1 MDLVDA
7 IRPTGAFRQCVPD
20 DLGGPGVTATES
32 LEVFEEFA
40 YHDGSVG
47 WCVAIASTTSLLA
60 SYLPDPHAGALF
72 GDPGAIGGGFV
83 VPRGRAVPVEGG
95 LRVSGRWQWGSGTKH
110 CTTIGGG
117 CLVAGPDG
125 RAEPRGDGLAAPF
138 VFMDPDDIEFIETW
152 DVAGLAGTGSVD
164 FEARDV
170 FVPEGRWAQIA
181 DGPGRDNTWSRF
193 SFYGL
198 LASGVA
204 AAAVGIARRAVDELV
219 ELAGA
224 KQPQGSSRT
233 LAERAATQAETA
245 LAERAATQAETA
257 LAERAATQAETALA
271 ERAATQAETALAERA
286 ATQAETALA
295 ERAATQAE
303 TALAE
308 RAATQAETA
317 LAERAATQA
326 ETALAERA
334 ATQAETALAER
345 AATQAETALAERA
358 ATQAETALAER
369 AATQAETALAERAAT
384 QAETALAERA
394 ATQAETALAER
405 AATQA
410 ETALAERAATQ
421 AETALAERAATQ
433 AETALAERAATQAE
447 TALAEARLAA
457 AWSLMLD
464 AVDDTFQSAL
474 AGQPSTVDQKRLIRL
489 AATHAT
495 QTAADVAASMFT
507 TAGGAA
513 VYRTS
518 PIQRC
523 FRDTA
528 VAAQH
533 AMVAPRTLETAGRLR
548 MGLQTDTTTL

>member
-1 MDLVDA
+1 MTHRLLAAARELGGSISPRSAEIEALGTLPMDLVDE

-83 VPRGRAVPVEGG
+83 VPRGKAVPTDGG

-117 CLVAGPDG
+117 CLVVGPHG
-125 RAEPRGDGLAAPF
+125 RPEPRGDGLAAPF

-164 FEARDV
+164 FEAREV
-170 FVPEGRWAQIA
+170 FVPEGRWVQIGT
-181 DGPGRDNTWSRF
+181 DGPVRDNVWSRF
-193 SFYGL
+193 SFFGL

-204 AAAVGIARRAVDELV
+204 AAAVGIARRSIDELV

-224 KQPQGSSRT
+224 KKPQGSTRT
-233 LAERAATQAETA
+233 LAERAATQAESA
-245 LAERAATQAETA
+245 R
-257 LAERAATQAETALA
+257 
-271 ERAATQAETALAERA
+271 
-286 ATQAETALA
+286 
-295 ERAATQAE
+295 
-303 TALAE
+303 
-308 RAATQAETA
+308 
-317 LAERAATQA
+317 
-326 ETALAERA
+326 
-334 ATQAETALAER
+334 
-345 AATQAETALAERA
+345 
-358 ATQAETALAER
+358 
-369 AATQAETALAERAAT
+369 
-384 QAETALAERA
+384 
-394 ATQAETALAER
+394 
-405 AATQA
+405 
-410 ETALAERAATQ
+410 
-421 AETALAERAATQ
+421 
-433 AETALAERAATQAE
+433 
-447 TALAEARLAA
+447 AEARLAA

-464 AVDDTFQSAL
+464 AVDDTWQSAL
-474 AGQPSTVDQKRLIRL
+474 AGQPSTVDQKRRIRL
-489 AATHAT
+489 AATHAA

-507 TAGGAA
+507 AAGGAA

>member
-1 MDLVDA
+1 MTHRLLAAARELGGSISARSAEIEALGTLPTDLVDE

-60 SYLPDPHAGALF
+60 SYLPDPHAAALF

-83 VPRGRAVPVEGG
+83 VPRGKAVPTDGG

-117 CLVAGPDG
+117 CLVVGADG
-125 RAEPRGDGLAAPF
+125 RPEPRADGLAAPF
-138 VFMDPDDIEFIETW
+138 VFMDPGEVELIETW

-170 FVPEGRWAQIA
+170 FVPEGRWVQIGV
-181 DGPGRDNTWSRF
+181 DGPVRDNVWSRF

-198 LASGVA
+198 LATGVA
-204 AAAVGIARRAVDELV
+204 AAAVGIARRSIDELV
-219 ELAGA
+219 ELAA
-224 KQPQGSSRT
+224 SKKPQGSTRT
-233 LAERAATQAETA
+233 LAGRPATQAETA
-245 LAERAATQAETA
+245 R
-257 LAERAATQAETALA
+257 
-271 ERAATQAETALAERA
+271 
-286 ATQAETALA
+286 
-295 ERAATQAE
+295 
-303 TALAE
+303 
-308 RAATQAETA
+308 
-317 LAERAATQA
+317 
-326 ETALAERA
+326 
-334 ATQAETALAER
+334 
-345 AATQAETALAERA
+345 
-358 ATQAETALAER
+358 
-369 AATQAETALAERAAT
+369 
-384 QAETALAERA
+384 
-394 ATQAETALAER
+394 
-405 AATQA
+405 
-410 ETALAERAATQ
+410 
-421 AETALAERAATQ
+421 
-433 AETALAERAATQAE
+433 
-447 TALAEARLAA
+447 AEARLAA

-464 AVDDTFQSAL
+464 AVDDTWQGAL
-474 AGQPSTVDQKRLIRL
+474 AGRPSTVDQKRLIRL

-495 QTAADVAASMFT
+495 QTAAGVAASMFT

-548 MGLQTDTTTL
+548 MGLHTDTTTL

>member
-1 MDLVDA
+1 MTHALLGAARKLGAAISARSAEIEALGTLPTDLVDT
-7 IRPTGAFRQCVPD
+7 IRPTGAFRQYVPD
-20 DLGGPGVTATES
+20 DLGGPGVTAIES

-83 VPRGRAVPVEGG
+83 VPRGKAVPTGGG

-117 CLVAGPDG
+117 CLVVGPDG
-125 RAEPRGDGLAAPF
+125 RPEPRDDGLAAPF

-170 FVPEGRWAQIA
+170 FVPEGRWVQIGA
-181 DGPGRDNTWSRF
+181 DGPVRDNAWSRF

-198 LASGVA
+198 LATGVA
-204 AAAVGIARRAVDELV
+204 AAAVGIARRAIDELV

-224 KQPQGSSRT
+224 KKPQGSTRT
-233 LAERAATQAETA
+233 LAERPATQAETA
-245 LAERAATQAETA
+245 R
-257 LAERAATQAETALA
+257 
-271 ERAATQAETALAERA
+271 
-286 ATQAETALA
+286 
-295 ERAATQAE
+295 
-303 TALAE
+303 
-308 RAATQAETA
+308 
-317 LAERAATQA
+317 
-326 ETALAERA
+326 
-334 ATQAETALAER
+334 
-345 AATQAETALAERA
+345 
-358 ATQAETALAER
+358 
-369 AATQAETALAERAAT
+369 
-384 QAETALAERA
+384 
-394 ATQAETALAER
+394 
-405 AATQA
+405 
-410 ETALAERAATQ
+410 
-421 AETALAERAATQ
+421 
-433 AETALAERAATQAE
+433 
-447 TALAEARLAA
+447 AEARLAA

-464 AVDDTFQSAL
+464 AVDDTWQGAL

>member
-1 MDLVDA
+1 MTHRLLAAARELGGSISARSAEIEALGTLPMDLVDE

-20 DLGGPGVTATES
+20 DLGGPRVTATES

-83 VPRGRAVPVEGG
+83 VPRGKAVPVEGG

-117 CLVAGPDG
+117 CLVVGPDG
-125 RAEPRGDGLAAPF
+125 RPQPRDDGLATPF

-170 FVPEGRWAQIA
+170 FVPEGRWVQIGT
-181 DGPGRDNTWSRF
+181 DGPVRDNAWSRF

-204 AAAVGIARRAVDELV
+204 AAAVGIARRSIDELV

-224 KQPQGSSRT
+224 KKPQGSTRT

-245 LAERAATQAETA
+245 R
-257 LAERAATQAETALA
+257 
-271 ERAATQAETALAERA
+271 
-286 ATQAETALA
+286 
-295 ERAATQAE
+295 
-303 TALAE
+303 
-308 RAATQAETA
+308 
-317 LAERAATQA
+317 
-326 ETALAERA
+326 
-334 ATQAETALAER
+334 
-345 AATQAETALAERA
+345 
-358 ATQAETALAER
+358 
-369 AATQAETALAERAAT
+369 
-384 QAETALAERA
+384 
-394 ATQAETALAER
+394 
-405 AATQA
+405 
-410 ETALAERAATQ
+410 
-421 AETALAERAATQ
+421 
-433 AETALAERAATQAE
+433 
-447 TALAEARLAA
+447 AEARLAA

-464 AVDDTFQSAL
+464 AVDDTWQGAL
-474 AGQPSTVDQKRLIRL
+474 AGRPSTVDQKRRIRL

-495 QTAADVAASMFT
+495 QTAAEVAASMFT

-548 MGLQTDTTTL
+548 MGLHTDTTTL

>member
-1 MDLVDA
+1 MLVAARELGGSISARSAEIEALGTLPMDLVDE

-20 DLGGPGVTATES
+20 DLGGPGVAAAES

-83 VPRGRAVPVEGG
+83 MPRGRAVPVEGG

-117 CLVAGPDG
+117 CLVVGPDG
-125 RAEPRGDGLAAPF
+125 RPEPRGDELATPF
-138 VFMDPDDIEFIETW
+138 VFMDPEDIEFIDTW

-164 FEARDV
+164 FEVRDV
-170 FVPEGRWAQIA
+170 FVPEGRWVQIGTG
-181 DGPGRDNTWSRF
+181 GPVRDNAWSRF

-204 AAAVGIARRAVDELV
+204 AAAVGIARRSIDELV

-224 KQPQGSSRT
+224 KKPPGCIRT
-233 LAERAATQAETA
+233 LAERTATQAETA
-245 LAERAATQAETA
+245 R
-257 LAERAATQAETALA
+257 
-271 ERAATQAETALAERA
+271 
-286 ATQAETALA
+286 
-295 ERAATQAE
+295 
-303 TALAE
+303 
-308 RAATQAETA
+308 
-317 LAERAATQA
+317 
-326 ETALAERA
+326 
-334 ATQAETALAER
+334 
-345 AATQAETALAERA
+345 
-358 ATQAETALAER
+358 
-369 AATQAETALAERAAT
+369 
-384 QAETALAERA
+384 
-394 ATQAETALAER
+394 
-405 AATQA
+405 
-410 ETALAERAATQ
+410 
-421 AETALAERAATQ
+421 
-433 AETALAERAATQAE
+433 
-447 TALAEARLAA
+447 AEARLAA
-457 AWSLMLD
+457 AWSLVLD
-464 AVDDTFQSAL
+464 AVDDTWQGAL
-474 AGQPSTVDQKRLIRL
+474 AGRPSTVDQKRLIRL

-495 QTAADVAASMFT
+495 QTAADVAASIFT
-507 TAGGAA
+507 AAGGAA

>member
-233 LAERAATQAETA
+233 LAERAATQAP
-245 LAERAATQAETA
+245 R
-257 LAERAATQAETALA
+257 
-271 ERAATQAETALAERA
+271 
-286 ATQAETALA
+286 
-295 ERAATQAE
+295 
-303 TALAE
+303 
-308 RAATQAETA
+308 
-317 LAERAATQA
+317 
-326 ETALAERA
+326 
-334 ATQAETALAER
+334 
-345 AATQAETALAERA
+345 
-358 ATQAETALAER
+358 
-369 AATQAETALAERAAT
+369 
-384 QAETALAERA
+384 
-394 ATQAETALAER
+394 
-405 AATQA
+405 
-410 ETALAERAATQ
+410 
-421 AETALAERAATQ
+421 
-433 AETALAERAATQAE
+433 
-447 TALAEARLAA
+447 
-457 AWSLMLD
+457 WPN
-464 AVDDTFQSAL
+464 
-474 AGQPSTVDQKRLIRL
+474 GQPRRLYGLPRWPN
-489 AATHAT
+489 AA
-495 QTAADVAASMFT
+495 
-507 TAGGAA
+507 GW
-513 VYRTS
+513 
-518 PIQRC
+518 
-523 FRDTA
+523 
-528 VAAQH
+528 
-533 AMVAPRTLETAGRLR
+533 TAGRT
-548 MGLQTDTTTL
+548 GSHAG

>member
-1 MDLVDA
+1 MLAAARELGGSISARSAEIEALGTLPMDLVDE

-32 LEVFEEFA
+32 LDVFEEFA

-60 SYLPDPHAGALF
+60 SYLPDEHARALF

-83 VPRGRAVPVEGG
+83 IPRGKAVPTGGG

-117 CLVAGPDG
+117 CLVVDPHG
-125 RAEPRGDGLAAPF
+125 RPEPRGDGLAAPF

-164 FEARDV
+164 FEAREV
-170 FVPEGRWAQIA
+170 FVPEGRWVQIGA
-181 DGPGRDNTWSRF
+181 DGPVRDNVWSRF

-204 AAAVGIARRAVDELV
+204 AAAVGIARRSIDELV

-224 KQPQGSSRT
+224 KKPQGSTRT

-245 LAERAATQAETA
+245 R
-257 LAERAATQAETALA
+257 
-271 ERAATQAETALAERA
+271 
-286 ATQAETALA
+286 
-295 ERAATQAE
+295 
-303 TALAE
+303 
-308 RAATQAETA
+308 
-317 LAERAATQA
+317 
-326 ETALAERA
+326 
-334 ATQAETALAER
+334 
-345 AATQAETALAERA
+345 
-358 ATQAETALAER
+358 
-369 AATQAETALAERAAT
+369 
-384 QAETALAERA
+384 
-394 ATQAETALAER
+394 
-405 AATQA
+405 
-410 ETALAERAATQ
+410 
-421 AETALAERAATQ
+421 
-433 AETALAERAATQAE
+433 
-447 TALAEARLAA
+447 AEARLAA

-464 AVDDTFQSAL
+464 AVDDTWQSAL
-474 AGQPSTVDQKRLIRL
+474 AGRPSTVDQKRRIRL

-495 QTAADVAASMFT
+495 QTAAGVAASMFRA
-507 TAGGAA
+507 AGGAA

>member
-1 MDLVDA
+1 MLAAARELGGSISPRSAEIEALGTLPTDLVDE

-60 SYLPDPHAGALF
+60 SYLPDPYAGALF

-83 VPRGRAVPVEGG
+83 IPRGRAVPTDGG

-117 CLVAGPDG
+117 CLVVGPHG
-125 RAEPRGDGLAAPF
+125 RPEPRGDGLAAPF

-152 DVAGLAGTGSVD
+152 DVVGLAGTGSVD

-170 FVPEGRWAQIA
+170 FVPEGRWVQIGTGGA
-181 DGPGRDNTWSRF
+181 VRDNVWSRF

-204 AAAVGIARRAVDELV
+204 AAAVGMARRAIDELV

-224 KQPQGSSRT
+224 KKPQGSTRT

-245 LAERAATQAETA
+245 R
-257 LAERAATQAETALA
+257 
-271 ERAATQAETALAERA
+271 
-286 ATQAETALA
+286 
-295 ERAATQAE
+295 
-303 TALAE
+303 
-308 RAATQAETA
+308 
-317 LAERAATQA
+317 
-326 ETALAERA
+326 
-334 ATQAETALAER
+334 
-345 AATQAETALAERA
+345 
-358 ATQAETALAER
+358 
-369 AATQAETALAERAAT
+369 
-384 QAETALAERA
+384 
-394 ATQAETALAER
+394 
-405 AATQA
+405 
-410 ETALAERAATQ
+410 
-421 AETALAERAATQ
+421 
-433 AETALAERAATQAE
+433 
-447 TALAEARLAA
+447 AEARLAA

-464 AVDDTFQSAL
+464 AVDDTWQGAL
-474 AGQPSTVDQKRLIRL
+474 AGRPSTVDQKRRIRL

>member
-1 MDLVDA
+1 MTHALLATARKLGAAISARSAEIEALGTLPMDLVDE
-7 IRPTGAFRQCVPD
+7 IRPTGAFRQYVPD
-20 DLGGPGVTATES
+20 DLGGPGVTAIES

-60 SYLPDPHAGALF
+60 SYLPDEHARALF

-83 VPRGRAVPVEGG
+83 VPRGKAVPTGGG

-117 CLVAGPDG
+117 CLVVGPDG
-125 RAEPRGDGLAAPF
+125 RPEQRDDGLAAPF

-152 DVAGLAGTGSVD
+152 DVVGLAGTGSVD

-170 FVPEGRWAQIA
+170 FVPEGRWVQIGA
-181 DGPGRDNTWSRF
+181 DGPVRDNAWSRF

-198 LASGVA
+198 LATGVA
-204 AAAVGIARRAVDELV
+204 AAAVGIARHSIDELV
-219 ELAGA
+219 ELAGS
-224 KQPQGSSRT
+224 KKPQGSTRT
-233 LAERAATQAETA
+233 LAERPATQAE
-245 LAERAATQAETA
+245 AA
-257 LAERAATQAETALA
+257 R
-271 ERAATQAETALAERA
+271 
-286 ATQAETALA
+286 
-295 ERAATQAE
+295 
-303 TALAE
+303 
-308 RAATQAETA
+308 
-317 LAERAATQA
+317 
-326 ETALAERA
+326 
-334 ATQAETALAER
+334 
-345 AATQAETALAERA
+345 
-358 ATQAETALAER
+358 
-369 AATQAETALAERAAT
+369 
-384 QAETALAERA
+384 
-394 ATQAETALAER
+394 
-405 AATQA
+405 
-410 ETALAERAATQ
+410 
-421 AETALAERAATQ
+421 
-433 AETALAERAATQAE
+433 
-447 TALAEARLAA
+447 AEARLAA

-464 AVDDTFQSAL
+464 AVDDTWQGAL
-474 AGQPSTVDQKRLIRL
+474 AGQPSTIDQKRRIRL

-548 MGLQTDTTTL
+548 MGLHTDTSTL

>member
-1 MDLVDA
+1 MLAAARELGGSISARSAEIEALGTLPMDLVDE

-20 DLGGPGVTATES
+20 DLGGPGVTAAES
-32 LEVFEEFA
+32 LEVFEELA

-117 CLVAGPDG
+117 CLVVGPG
-125 RAEPRGDGLAAPF
+125 ERPEPRGDGLAAPF
-138 VFMDPDDIEFIETW
+138 VFMDPDDIGFIETW

-164 FEARDV
+164 FEAQDV
-170 FVPEGRWAQIA
+170 FVPEGCWVQIGTG
-181 DGPGRDNTWSRF
+181 GPVRDNAWSRF

-204 AAAVGIARRAVDELV
+204 AAAVGIARRAIDELA
-219 ELAGA
+219 ELAGS
-224 KQPQGSSRT
+224 KKPQGSTRT
-233 LAERAATQAETA
+233 LAERPATQAETA
-245 LAERAATQAETA
+245 R
-257 LAERAATQAETALA
+257 
-271 ERAATQAETALAERA
+271 
-286 ATQAETALA
+286 
-295 ERAATQAE
+295 
-303 TALAE
+303 
-308 RAATQAETA
+308 
-317 LAERAATQA
+317 
-326 ETALAERA
+326 
-334 ATQAETALAER
+334 
-345 AATQAETALAERA
+345 
-358 ATQAETALAER
+358 
-369 AATQAETALAERAAT
+369 
-384 QAETALAERA
+384 
-394 ATQAETALAER
+394 
-405 AATQA
+405 
-410 ETALAERAATQ
+410 
-421 AETALAERAATQ
+421 
-433 AETALAERAATQAE
+433 
-447 TALAEARLAA
+447 AEARLAA

-464 AVDDTFQSAL
+464 AVDDTWQGAL
-474 AGQPSTVDQKRLIRL
+474 AGRPSTVDQKRLIRL